1 MAVLNIMT
9 PGYELGGTATQYV
22 PNPWG
27 TPDSPACDVWV
38 LCTMTAF
45 QINDTAALAGYG
57 IIEYEY
63 VDSNGQVQQV
73 QIADPSNL
81 SNVIPEYLFQ
91 SYFIQNMI
99 SVTLAIITYNT
110 GASGT
115 VTLFQWG

>member
-9 PGYELGGTATQYV
+9 PGYFVGGMGTQYV
-22 PNPWG
+22 TNPW
-27 TPDSPACDVWV
+27 DNSDVWV
-38 LCTMTAF
+38 LCSMSAF
-45 QINDTAALAGYG
+45 QVNDTGALAGYG

-63 VDSNGQVQQV
+63 LDSHGHTQTV

-81 SNVIPEYLFQ
+81 NDVIPEYLLQ
-91 SYFIQNMI
+91 SYYITNMV
-99 SVTLAIITYNT
+99 SVTLAMITYNT

>member
-9 PGYELGGTATQYV
+9 PGYFVGGMGTQYV
-22 PNPWG
+22 TNPWG
-27 TPDSPACDVWV
+27 NSDVWV
-38 LCTMTAF
+38 LCSMSAF
-45 QINDTAALAGYG
+45 QVNDTGALAGYG

-63 VDSNGQVQQV
+63 LDSHGHMQTV

-81 SNVIPEYLFQ
+81 NDVIPEYLLQ
-91 SYFIQNMI
+91 SYYITNMV
-99 SVTLAIITYNT
+99 SVTLAMITYNT